1 MESNAD
7 RLPVYQDQ
15 ENFENTKRKLDF
27 TDEPNQGDV
36 IVTKGGGGQAA
47 KPIQAEDEQET
58 RQRMRP
64 KEALRHQLKGDKIV
78 EVQNQKADVDLLN

>member
-36 IVTKGGGGQAA
+36 IVTKGGGG
-47 KPIQAEDEQET
+47 
-58 RQRMRP
+58 
-64 KEALRHQLKGDKIV
+64 
-78 EVQNQKADVDLLN
+78 